1 MISVIIPALNEGATI
16 RKVIQRIKQTTV
28 PLEIIVV
35 DDNSTDHTVSEA
47 LKEGARVITS
57 SKKGKGISMHEGMLA
72 AGFDIIVYLDADI
85 LTYPK
90 NIVKL
95 LADPIINGEA
105 DFVKSFF
112 DRQGG
117 RVTQLVAK
125 PLLSIF
131 FPELEKFSQPL
142 SGMIAARKDFLQ
154 QVEFENDYG
163 VDIALLIDAFNK
175 KLRIKEVNIGF
186 VKNDMQNLEALG
198 KMSRQVSRTILQK
211 ASLFSIDNLE
221 TLSNIQTISD
231 EMDFAVKES
240 IQKLKK
246 IILIDINA
254 ILEFDFNTA
263 AAAYYDM
270 ENQLMRITGTY
281 KDPASR
287 IKKIAALFKDRS
299 LPELQAIAD
308 TIPIIPYTRETILRL
323 KQNGYICILISD
335 GFDVVTNHVKNKL
348 GFDYCFSNRLVMEK
362 GMATGALEFPDFF
375 SDPDDPGLHYNKSA
389 ILKYL
394 TANFNIPQKNIVFVG
409 DMPEDIPMLQLSGMG
424 IVTTKAAPSVK
435 LWADKVLPGDSLK
448 PLLELTDGVDK
459 NRSSKSNSIKY
470 LAGIG
475 LIAVSAAVAGYY
487 LYLRSREKTKLA
499 QQ

>member
-16 RKVIQRIKQTTV
+16 RKVIQRIRQTTV

-35 DDNSTDHTVSEA
+35 DDNSTDQTVSEA

-95 LADPIINGEA
+95 LADPILNGEA

-211 ASLFSIDNLE
+211 AALSSNDNLE

-231 EMDFAVKES
+231 EMDFAIKES

-246 IILIDINA
+246 IILIDINV
-254 ILEFDFNTA
+254 ILELDFNEA
-263 AAAYYDM
+263 AAAYYNM
-270 ENQLMRITGTY
+270 EHQLMRITGTY
-281 KDPASR
+281 KDPESR
-287 IKKIAALFKDRS
+287 IKKMAALLKGRS

-323 KQNGYICILISD
+323 KQNGYICILLSD
-335 GFDVVTNHVKNKL
+335 GFDIVANHIKNKL
-348 GFDYCFSNRLVMEK
+348 GFDYCFANHLTMEK
-362 GMATGALEFPDFF
+362 SMATGALEFPDYFN
-375 SDPDDPGLHYNKSA
+375 DPDEPDLHYNKAA

-394 TANFNIPQKNIVFVG
+394 TLNFNIPQKNIVFVG
-409 DMPEDIPMLQLSGMG
+409 DKPEDIPMLQSSGMG
-424 IVTTKAAPSVK
+424 IVTTKAPSPAK

-448 PLLELTDGVDK
+448 PLLGLINGVDK
-459 NRSSKSNSIKY
+459 SNSSKNNSIKY

-475 LIAVSAAVAGYY
+475 LIAASAAFAGYY
-487 LYLRSREKTKLA
+487 LYVKTREKQK
-499 QQ
+499 

>member
-1 MISVIIPALNEGATI
+1 
-16 RKVIQRIKQTTV
+16 
-28 PLEIIVV
+28 
-35 DDNSTDHTVSEA
+35 
-47 LKEGARVITS
+47 
-57 SKKGKGISMHEGMLA
+57 MHEGMLA

-90 NIVKL
+90 NVVTL

-154 QVEFENDYG
+154 EVEFENDYG

-254 ILEFDFNTA
+254 ILEFDFNEA
-263 AAAYYDM
+263 AAAYYSM
-270 ENQLMRITGTY
+270 EHQLTQITSTY
-281 KDPASR
+281 KDPQSR
-287 IKKIAALFKDRS
+287 IKKTAALFKGRS
-299 LPELQAIAD
+299 LPELQAISD

-323 KQNGYICILISD
+323 KQNGYICILLSD
-335 GFDVVTNHVKNKL
+335 GFDVVTNHIKNKL
-348 GFDYCFSNRLVMEK
+348 GFDYSFANQLIMEK
-362 GMATGALEFPDFF
+362 SMATGALQFPDFF
-375 SDPDDPGLHYNKSA
+375 TDPDEPGIQYNKAA

-394 TANFNIPQKNIVFVG
+394 TVNFNIPQKNIVFVG
-409 DMPEDIPMLQLSGMG
+409 DQPEDIPMLQSSGMG
-424 IVTTKAAPSVK
+424 IVTTKAAPFVK
-435 LWADKVLPGDSLK
+435 LWADKVLPESTLK
-448 PLLELTDGVDK
+448 PLLDLINGVDK
-459 NRSSKSNSIKY
+459 SRSSKNNSIKY

-475 LIAVSAAVAGYY
+475 LIAASAAVAGYY
-487 LYLRSREKTKLA
+487 LYLRTREKAKPA
-499 QQ
+499 Q

>member
-16 RKVIQRIKQTTV
+16 RKVIQRIKQTTA

-211 ASLFSIDNLE
+211 AALSSNDNLE

-231 EMDFAVKES
+231 EMDFAIKES

-254 ILEFDFNTA
+254 ILEFDFNEA
-263 AAAYYDM
+263 AAAYYNM
-270 ENQLMRITGTY
+270 EHQLMRITSTF
-281 KDPASR
+281 KDPESR
-287 IKKIAALFKDRS
+287 IKKMAALLKGRS

-308 TIPIIPYTRETILRL
+308 TIPITPYTRETILRL
-323 KQNGYICILISD
+323 KQNGYICILLSD
-335 GFDVVTNHVKNKL
+335 GFDVVANHIKNKL
-348 GFDYCFSNRLVMEK
+348 GFDYCFANHLTMEK
-362 GMATGALEFPDFF
+362 SKATGALEFPDFF
-375 SDPDDPGLHYNKSA
+375 TDPVEPDLHYNKAA

-394 TANFNIPQKNIVFVG
+394 TTNFNIPQKNIVFVG
-409 DMPEDIPMLQLSGMG
+409 DKPEDIPMLQSSGMG
-424 IVTTKAAPSVK
+424 IVTTKAASSVK
-435 LWADKVLPGDSLK
+435 LWADKILPGDSLK
-448 PLLELTDGVDK
+448 PLLGLINGVDK
-459 NRSSKSNSIKY
+459 SNSSKNNSIKY

-475 LIAVSAAVAGYY
+475 LIAASAAFAGYY
-487 LYLRSREKTKLA
+487 LYLKTREKAEMA
-499 QQ
+499 Q